1 MVTVGFIVEGDSD
14 KKLIE
19 SPTFKE
25 WAKQEFQLEI
35 LDNVIQA
42 GGNGNMCSRNIATYV
57 SLLKKQSNPDKIV
70 VLADLD
76 PEKCAPCITKRKE
89 IIGKKDIDLVIIAC
103 KAMESWF
110 LADTHAMQLWTK
122 DSHFFEQ
129 APEQTSDMPWER
141 LKEIALTKTGRGT
154 GRSKISFAR
163 KFIEIHKFDISRAAQ
178 HPNCP
183 SAKYFVEKL
192 GLLVTN

>member
-1 MVTVGFIVEGDSD
+1 MTVGFIVEGESD

-19 SPTFKE
+19 STAFKQ
-25 WAKQEFQLEI
+25 WARQEYQLDI
-35 LDNVIQA
+35 LDNVIQV
-42 GGNGNMCSRNIATYV
+42 GGNGNMCSRNIAIYV
-57 SLLKKQSNPDKIV
+57 TLLKKQSKPDKIV

-89 IIGKKDIDLVIIAC
+89 IIGKDDIDLVVIAC

-110 LADTHAMQLWTK
+110 LADTQAMQHWTK
-122 DSHFFEQ
+122 DTSFFEQ
-129 APEQTSDMPWER
+129 APEQTEEMPWER
-141 LKEIALTKTGRGT
+141 LKEIALAKTGRGT
-154 GRSKISFAR
+154 GRCKISFAR
-163 KFIEIHKFDISRAAQ
+163 RFIKTHQFDISRAAQ

-192 GLLVTN
+192 SLLAIN